1 MRILGRNL
9 GVNSAVIMLVA
20 GVFGLPAAA
29 APEKPGRPLE
39 VTVCSITRTDK
50 DAEAKLDLL
59 KSLGVTSIQTYI
71 YWNKVEKTPGVM
83 DWSDYDADAALFRKH
98 GLRWVPFIIAG
109 PWYVTPEFVRAD
121 PQMVMLRCLEHG
133 RDSAIPSIWCE
144 RLRFYVRDYLR
155 KFAEH
160 YRPMDVLESVNLGIS
175 GDYGEAIYSVLGNW
189 PGEYHSHG
197 GYWCG
202 DPLAMADFRKAMGA
216 LYPGGIDALNRA
228 WGTHHAAPED
238 LAPFLPEKAPSERA
252 WQEELRWYRD
262 SMTAHADFWMK
273 TAREFFP
280 DTEIYLCTG
289 GDMAPDHGSDFIAQA
304 RVAAQYRGGIRITNE
319 SSSFPMNVR
328 LTRMVDAACRFYG
341 AYFGHEPASAVT
353 PAGML
358 GRLFNAVTAG
368 ARQVFLYNTPELMGE
383 AEGKP
388 VLGEGGKFHREYA
401 AFQKTAVPIVDV
413 ALYHP
418 LPSSRE
424 SWPARQEF
432 SDMAAQ
438 IRRFVDYDFLD
449 DRLILDGALAGK
461 SMLILAGAGVLD
473 AAVTARIGRWV
484 NDGGVLFVLG
494 CRPADWDGSQAAFDA
509 LVGFT
514 PETDEIQGI
523 TEMVVEKPKVLP
535 SIAALS
541 GVFLTRAYTGLAADI
556 RPQLSMRYAP
566 KGKGAWRRKA
576 GKGEVWAYYGPMDMR
591 QLEQDWVVAQNVPL
605 RFLQDG
611 IRASVGAGIL
621 KKEPATL
628 NLTMADLFLVETTD
642 GLWAL
647 NMGSAAR
654 SLPGPAGEAA
664 IPPLSIRRVR

>member
-1 MRILGRNL
+1 
-9 GVNSAVIMLVA
+9 
-20 GVFGLPAAA
+20 
-29 APEKPGRPLE
+29 
-39 VTVCSITRTDK
+39 
-50 DAEAKLDLL
+50 
-59 KSLGVTSIQTYI
+59 
-71 YWNKVEKTPGVM
+71 
-83 DWSDYDADAALFRKH
+83 
-98 GLRWVPFIIAG
+98 
-109 PWYVTPEFVRAD
+109 
-121 PQMVMLRCLEHG
+121 
-133 RDSAIPSIWCE
+133 
-144 RLRFYVRDYLR
+144 
-155 KFAEH
+155 
-160 YRPMDVLESVNLGIS
+160 
-175 GDYGEAIYSVLGNW
+175 
-189 PGEYHSHG
+189 
-197 GYWCG
+197 
-202 DPLAMADFRKAMGA
+202 
-216 LYPGGIDALNRA
+216 
-228 WGTHHAAPED
+228 
-238 LAPFLPEKAPSERA
+238 
-252 WQEELRWYRD
+252 
-262 SMTAHADFWMK
+262 
-273 TAREFFP
+273 
-280 DTEIYLCTG
+280 
-289 GDMAPDHGSDFIAQA
+289 
-304 RVAAQYRGGIRITNE
+304 
-319 SSSFPMNVR
+319 
-328 LTRMVDAACRFYG
+328 
-341 AYFGHEPASAVT
+341 
-353 PAGML
+353 
-358 GRLFNAVTAG
+358 
-368 ARQVFLYNTPELMGE
+368 
-383 AEGKP
+383 
-388 VLGEGGKFHREYA
+388 
-401 AFQKTAVPIVDV
+401 
-413 ALYHP
+413 
-418 LPSSRE
+418 
-424 SWPARQEF
+424 
-432 SDMAAQ
+432 MAAQ